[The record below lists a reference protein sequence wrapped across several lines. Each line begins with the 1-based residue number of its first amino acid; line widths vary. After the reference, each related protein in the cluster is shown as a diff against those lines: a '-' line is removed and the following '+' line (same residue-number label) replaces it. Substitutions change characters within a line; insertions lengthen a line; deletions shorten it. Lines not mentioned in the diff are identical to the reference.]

1 MKITIVRNKDTG
13 IVVHAIEGHINLEV
27 LKVEHES
34 IGEAFSKEDK
44 RAQKEPEVAEG

>member
-13 IVVHAIEGHINLEV
+13 IVIHAIEGHIDLEV
-27 LKVEHES
+27 LKVEYES

-44 RAQKEPEVAEG
+44 RVHKEPEVIEA